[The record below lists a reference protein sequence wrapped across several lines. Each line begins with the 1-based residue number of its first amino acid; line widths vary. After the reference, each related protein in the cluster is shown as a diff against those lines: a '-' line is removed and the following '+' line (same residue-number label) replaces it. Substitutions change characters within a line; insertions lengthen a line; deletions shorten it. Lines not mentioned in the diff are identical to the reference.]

1 MAEQPPHYTGHRKRL
16 KEKFDKTPNILADYE
31 ILELMLG
38 YAIPRKDV
46 KAIAKDILKKTN
58 NMGDIFNLDCS
69 DIKGAGKETERFFRI
84 VAEFY
89 NRVENSKADFKESI
103 TSPLQIYRLLK
114 YSMGFAENELFTV
127 ILLNSKSQLISKKVL
142 TEGIVNRAI
151 VYPRQIAEYALKEKA
166 VYVVLAHN
174 HPTGDSSPSKKDI
187 ELTQHIKE
195 SLDTLGII
203 LKDHIIVCKN
213 EYTSLFDL
221 GYIEN

>member
-58 NMGDIFNLDCS
+58 NMGDIFSLDCS

-89 NRVENSKADFKESI
+89 NRVENSKSEFKESI

-221 GYIEN
+221 GYIDN

>member
-46 KAIAKDILKKTN
+46 KVIAKDILKKTD

-221 GYIEN
+221 GYIDN

>member
-58 NMGDIFNLDCS
+58 NMGDIFSLDCS

-89 NRVENSKADFKESI
+89 NRVENSKSEFKESI

>member
-187 ELTQHIKE
+187 ELTQYIQE
-195 SLDTLGII
+195 SLNTLGII

>member
-46 KAIAKDILKKTN
+46 KVIAKDILKKTN
-58 NMGDIFNLDCS
+58 NMGDIFSLDCA
-69 DIKGAGKETERFFRI
+69 DIKGAGRETERFFRI

-89 NRVENSKADFKESI
+89 NRVENSKSEFKESI

-203 LKDHIIVCKN
+203 LRDHIIVCKN

-221 GYIEN
+221 GYIDN

>member
-1 MAEQPPHYTGHRKRL
+1 MSEQPHYAGHRKRL
-16 KEKFDKTPNILADYE
+16 KEKFDDMPSVLADYE

-46 KAIAKDILKKTN
+46 KVIAKEILKKSGN
-58 NMGDIFNLDCS
+58 IGDIFNLDCS

-89 NRVENSKADFKESI
+89 NRVENTSYDYKESI
-103 TSPLQIYRLLK
+103 TNPLQVYRLLK

-127 ILLNSKSQLISKKVL
+127 ILLNSKSQIISKKIL

-166 VYVVLAHN
+166 VYVVVAHN
-174 HPTGDSSPSKKDI
+174 HPTGDSSPSQKDI
-187 ELTQHIKE
+187 ELTRHIQD
-195 SLDTLGII
+195 SLDTLGIT

-213 EYTSLFDL
+213 EYSSLFDL
-221 GYIEN
+221 GFIEI

>member
-46 KAIAKDILKKTN
+46 KAIAKDILKKTT
-58 NMGDIFNLDCS
+58 NMGDIFSLDCA
-69 DIKGAGKETERFFRI
+69 DIKGAGRETERFFRI

-89 NRVENSKADFKESI
+89 NRVENSKSEFKESI
-103 TSPLQIYRLLK
+103 TSPLQIYKLLK
-114 YSMGFAENELFTV
+114 YSIGFAENELFSV
-127 ILLNSKSQLISKKVL
+127 ILLNSKSQLISKKIL

-166 VYVVLAHN
+166 VYVVIAHN
-174 HPTGDSSPSKKDI
+174 HPTGDSSPSQKDI

-195 SLDTLGII
+195 SLDTLGIT

>member
-58 NMGDIFNLDCS
+58 NMGDIFSLDCA
-69 DIKGAGKETERFFRI
+69 DIKGAGRETERFFRI

-89 NRVENSKADFKESI
+89 NRVENSKSEFKESI

-114 YSMGFAENELFTV
+114 YSIGFAENELFSV
-127 ILLNSKSQLISKKVL
+127 ILLNSKSQFISKKIL

-166 VYVVLAHN
+166 VYVVIAHN
-174 HPTGDSSPSKKDI
+174 HPTGDSSPSQKDI

-221 GYIEN
+221 GYLGN

>member
-46 KAIAKDILKKTN
+46 KVIAKDILKKTD

-114 YSMGFAENELFTV
+114 YSMAFAENELFTV

-203 LKDHIIVCKN
+203 LRDHIIVCKN

-221 GYIEN
+221 GYIDN

>member
-1 MAEQPPHYTGHRKRL
+1 MGELPHYAGHRKRL
-16 KEKFDKTPNILADYE
+16 KEKFDEMPSVLADYE

-46 KAIAKDILKKTN
+46 KLIAKEILKKSG
-58 NMGDIFNLDCS
+58 NMSSIFNLDCS

-89 NRVENSKADFKESI
+89 NRVENSIYSYKESI
-103 TSPLQIYRLLK
+103 TSPLQVYRLLK
-114 YSMGFAENELFTV
+114 YSMAFAENELFTV

-142 TEGIVNRAI
+142 TEGIVNRAV

-166 VYVVLAHN
+166 VYVILAHN
-174 HPTGDSSPSKKDI
+174 HPTGDSSPSQKDI
-187 ELTQHIKE
+187 ELTRHIQE
-195 SLDTLGII
+195 SLDTLGIA

-213 EYTSLFDL
+213 EYSSLYDL
-221 GYIEN
+221 GFIED

>member
-1 MAEQPPHYTGHRKRL
+1 MSEQPHYAGHRKRL
-16 KEKFDKTPNILADYE
+16 KEKFDDMPSVLADYE

-46 KAIAKDILKKTN
+46 KVIAKEILKKSG

-89 NRVENSKADFKESI
+89 NRVENTSYDYKESI
-103 TSPLQIYRLLK
+103 TNPLQVYRLLK

-127 ILLNSKSQLISKKVL
+127 ILLNSKSQIISKKIL

-166 VYVVLAHN
+166 VYVVVAHN
-174 HPTGDSSPSKKDI
+174 HPTGDSSPSQKDI
-187 ELTQHIKE
+187 ELTRHIQD
-195 SLDTLGII
+195 SLDTLGIT

-213 EYTSLFDL
+213 EYSSLFDL
-221 GYIEN
+221 GFIEI

>member
-46 KAIAKDILKKTN
+46 KVIAKDILKKTD

-187 ELTQHIKE
+187 ELTQYIQE

-203 LKDHIIVCKN
+203 LRDHIIVCKN

-221 GYIEN
+221 GYIDN

>member
-46 KAIAKDILKKTN
+46 KAIAKDILKKTT
-58 NMGDIFNLDCS
+58 NMGDIFSLDCA
-69 DIKGAGKETERFFRI
+69 DIKGAGRETERFFRI

-89 NRVENSKADFKESI
+89 NRVENSKVEFKESI
-103 TSPLQIYRLLK
+103 TSPLQIYKLLK
-114 YSMGFAENELFTV
+114 YSIGFAENELFSV
-127 ILLNSKSQLISKKVL
+127 ILLNSKSQLISKKIL

-166 VYVVLAHN
+166 VYVVIAHN
-174 HPTGDSSPSKKDI
+174 HPTGDSSPSQKDI

-195 SLDTLGII
+195 SLDTLGIT

>member
-58 NMGDIFNLDCS
+58 NMGDIFSLDCA

-89 NRVENSKADFKESI
+89 NRVENSKSEFKESI

-203 LKDHIIVCKN
+203 LRDHIIVCKN

-221 GYIEN
+221 GYIDN

>member
-46 KAIAKDILKKTN
+46 KAIAKDILKKTT
-58 NMGDIFNLDCS
+58 NMGDIFSLDCA
-69 DIKGAGKETERFFRI
+69 DIKGAGRETERFFRI

-89 NRVENSKADFKESI
+89 NRVENSKSEFKESI
-103 TSPLQIYRLLK
+103 TSPLQIYKLLK
-114 YSMGFAENELFTV
+114 YSIGFAENELFSV
-127 ILLNSKSQLISKKVL
+127 ILLNSKSQLISKKIL

-166 VYVVLAHN
+166 VYVVIAHN
-174 HPTGDSSPSKKDI
+174 HPTGDSSPSQKDI

-221 GYIEN
+221 GYIDL

>member
-16 KEKFDKTPNILADYE
+16 KEKFDKIPNILADYE

-46 KAIAKDILKKTN
+46 KVIAKDILKKTD

-221 GYIEN
+221 GYIDN

>member
-187 ELTQHIKE
+187 ELTQYIQE
-195 SLDTLGII
+195 SLNTLGII

-221 GYIEN
+221 GYIDN

>member
-46 KAIAKDILKKTN
+46 KAIAKDILKKAN
-58 NMGDIFNLDCS
+58 NMGDIFSLDCA
-69 DIKGAGKETERFFRI
+69 DINGAGRETERFFRI

-89 NRVENSKADFKESI
+89 NRVENSKVEFKESV
-103 TSPLQIYRLLK
+103 TSPLQIYKLLK
-114 YSMGFAENELFTV
+114 YSIGFAENELFSV
-127 ILLNSKSQLISKKVL
+127 ILLNSKSQLISKKIL

-166 VYVVLAHN
+166 VYVVIAHN
-174 HPTGDSSPSKKDI
+174 HPTGDSSPSQKDI

>member
-46 KAIAKDILKKTN
+46 KAIAKDILKKTT
-58 NMGDIFNLDCS
+58 NMGDIFSLDCA
-69 DIKGAGKETERFFRI
+69 DIKGAGRETERFFRI

-89 NRVENSKADFKESI
+89 NRVENSKSEFKESI
-103 TSPLQIYRLLK
+103 TSPLQIYKLLK
-114 YSMGFAENELFTV
+114 YSIGFAENELFSV
-127 ILLNSKSQLISKKVL
+127 ILLNSKSQFISKKIL

-166 VYVVLAHN
+166 VYVVIAHN
-174 HPTGDSSPSKKDI
+174 HPTGDSSPSQKDI

>member
-1 MAEQPPHYTGHRKRL
+1 MGELPHYAGHRKRL
-16 KEKFDKTPNILADYE
+16 KEKFDEMPSVLADYE

-46 KAIAKDILKKTN
+46 KLIAKEILKKSE
-58 NMGDIFNLDCS
+58 NMSSIFNLDCA

-89 NRVENSKADFKESI
+89 NRVENSIYSYKESI
-103 TSPLQIYRLLK
+103 TSPLQVYRLLK
-114 YSMGFAENELFTV
+114 YSMAFAENELFTV

-166 VYVVLAHN
+166 VYVILAHN
-174 HPTGDSSPSKKDI
+174 HPTGDSSPSQKDI
-187 ELTQHIKE
+187 ELTRHIQE
-195 SLDTLGII
+195 SLNTLGIV

-213 EYTSLFDL
+213 EYSSLYDL
-221 GYIEN
+221 GFIED

>member
-46 KAIAKDILKKTN
+46 KVIAKDILKKTN
-58 NMGDIFNLDCS
+58 NMGDIFSLDCA
-69 DIKGAGKETERFFRI
+69 DIKGAGRETERFFRI

-221 GYIEN
+221 GYIDN

>member
-1 MAEQPPHYTGHRKRL
+1 MGELPHYAGHRKRL
-16 KEKFDKTPNILADYE
+16 KEKFDEMPSVLADYE

-46 KAIAKDILKKTN
+46 KLIAKEILKKSE
-58 NMGDIFNLDCS
+58 NMSSIFNLDCS

-89 NRVENSKADFKESI
+89 NRVENSIYSYKESI
-103 TSPLQIYRLLK
+103 TSPLQVYRLLK
-114 YSMGFAENELFTV
+114 YSMAFAENELFTV

-166 VYVVLAHN
+166 VYVILAHN
-174 HPTGDSSPSKKDI
+174 HPTGDSSPSQKDI
-187 ELTQHIKE
+187 EITRHIQE
-195 SLDTLGII
+195 SLDTLGIV

-213 EYTSLFDL
+213 EYSSLYDL
-221 GYIEN
+221 GFIED

>member
-58 NMGDIFNLDCS
+58 NMGDIFSLDCA
-69 DIKGAGKETERFFRI
+69 DIKGAGRETERFFRI

-89 NRVENSKADFKESI
+89 NRVENSKSEFKESI
-103 TSPLQIYRLLK
+103 TSPLQIYKLLK
-114 YSMGFAENELFTV
+114 YSIGFAENELFSV

-142 TEGIVNRAI
+142 TEGIVNRAV

-166 VYVVLAHN
+166 VYVILAHN
-174 HPTGDSSPSKKDI
+174 HPTGDSSPSQKDI
-187 ELTQHIKE
+187 EITRHIQE
-195 SLDTLGII
+195 SLDTLGIA

-213 EYTSLFDL
+213 EYSSLYDL
-221 GYIEN
+221 GFIED

>member
-1 MAEQPPHYTGHRKRL
+1 MSEQPHYAGHRKRL
-16 KEKFDKTPNILADYE
+16 KEKFDDMPSVLADYE

-46 KAIAKDILKKTN
+46 KVIAKEILKKSG

-89 NRVENSKADFKESI
+89 NRVENTSYDYKESI
-103 TSPLQIYRLLK
+103 TSPLQVYRLLK

-127 ILLNSKSQLISKKVL
+127 ILLNSKSQIISKKIL

-166 VYVVLAHN
+166 VYVVVAHN
-174 HPTGDSSPSKKDI
+174 HPTGDSSPSQKDI
-187 ELTQHIKE
+187 ELTRHIQD
-195 SLDTLGII
+195 SLDTLGIT

-213 EYTSLFDL
+213 EYSSLFDL
-221 GYIEN
+221 GFIEI

>member
-58 NMGDIFNLDCS
+58 NMGDIFSLDCA
-69 DIKGAGKETERFFRI
+69 DIKGAGRETERFFRI

-89 NRVENSKADFKESI
+89 NRVENSKSEFKESI
-103 TSPLQIYRLLK
+103 TSPLQIYKLLK
-114 YSMGFAENELFTV
+114 YSIGFAENELFSV
-127 ILLNSKSQLISKKVL
+127 ILLNSKSQFISKKIL

-166 VYVVLAHN
+166 VYVVIAHN
-174 HPTGDSSPSKKDI
+174 HPTGDSSPSQKDI

-195 SLDTLGII
+195 SLDTLGIA

>member
-46 KAIAKDILKKTN
+46 KVIAKDILKKTD

-203 LKDHIIVCKN
+203 LRDHIIVCKN

-221 GYIEN
+221 GYIDN

>member
-58 NMGDIFNLDCS
+58 NMGDIFSLDCS

-89 NRVENSKADFKESI
+89 NRVENSKSEFKESI

-203 LKDHIIVCKN
+203 LRDHIIVCKN

-221 GYIEN
+221 GYIDN

>member
-46 KAIAKDILKKTN
+46 KVIAKDILKKTN

-221 GYIEN
+221 GYIDN

>member
-46 KAIAKDILKKTN
+46 KAIAKDILKKTT
-58 NMGDIFNLDCS
+58 NMGDIFSLDCT
-69 DIKGAGKETERFFRI
+69 DIKGAGRETERFFRI

-89 NRVENSKADFKESI
+89 NRVENSKSEFKESI
-103 TSPLQIYRLLK
+103 TSPLQIYKLLK
-114 YSMGFAENELFTV
+114 YSIGFAENELFSV
-127 ILLNSKSQLISKKVL
+127 ILLNSKSQFISKKIL

-166 VYVVLAHN
+166 VYVVIAHN
-174 HPTGDSSPSKKDI
+174 HPTGDSSPSQKDI

>member
-46 KAIAKDILKKTN
+46 KVIAKDILKKTD

>member
-46 KAIAKDILKKTN
+46 KVIAKDILKKTD

-187 ELTQHIKE
+187 ELTQYIQE

-221 GYIEN
+221 GYIDN

>member
-58 NMGDIFNLDCS
+58 NMGDIFSLDCA
-69 DIKGAGKETERFFRI
+69 DINGAGIETERFFRI

-89 NRVENSKADFKESI
+89 NRVENSKSEFKESI
-103 TSPLQIYRLLK
+103 TSPLQIYKLLK
-114 YSMGFAENELFTV
+114 YSIGFAENELFSV
-127 ILLNSKSQLISKKVL
+127 ILLNSKSQLISKKIL

-166 VYVVLAHN
+166 VYVVIAHN
-174 HPTGDSSPSKKDI
+174 HPTGDSSPSQKDI

-195 SLDTLGII
+195 SLDTLGIT